1 MYYISGHV
9 LNTYVDIW
17 VHMCY
22 PFVMLCKEVAGM
34 EKKDAQITVRMTS
47 ELKAR
52 LEAQAQ
58 KESRSVANLVHK
70 VMRDYLAE
78 EESRP

>member
-1 MYYISGHV
+1 
-9 LNTYVDIW
+9 
-17 VHMCY
+17 
-22 PFVMLCKEVAGM
+22 M

-58 KESRSVANLVHK
+58 RERRSVANLVHK
-70 VMRDYLAE
+70 VMRDYLGKE
-78 EESRP
+78 EARP